1 MYKRILVPLDG
12 SPRAEAILP
21 HAEELALRLDAELVL
36 LRVFEPDF
44 SLVDSYGHPPE
55 FYDALLENWQNEI
68 TSYLAKIRDDLIR
81 KGLQVSVLIEKG
93 PVVGTILKV
102 AKREEADLIA
112 MSSHGR
118 SGLPRIFYGSITA
131 GVLHQT
137 DRPLLIIR
145 SQNEA

>member
-1 MYKRILVPLDG
+1 MYKRILIPLDG

-21 HAEELALRLDAELVL
+21 QTIELAARLDAELML

-44 SLVDSYGHPPE
+44 SQVDPYGHPPE
-55 FYDALLENWQNEI
+55 FYDALLENCQDEA
-68 TSYLAKIRDDLIR
+68 TSYLEKIRDDLIK
-81 KGLQVSVLIEKG
+81 KGLRVSILVEKG
-93 PVVGTILKV
+93 PVVGTIIMV

-118 SGLPRIFYGSITA
+118 SGLPRIFYGSVAA

-137 DRPLLIIR
+137 DRPLLMIR
-145 SQNEA
+145 SENEA